1 MTCSVQGAAVVAV
14 LSLAALSGA
23 AAATPGQ
30 RPLAP
35 VVAANA
41 AARVQPRLDAFVGAL
56 QRFAWSEGGLYQ
68 VYTAPGRVTDIVLEP
83 GEQLAG
89 TGPIAAGDTARW
101 VIGDTQSGEGEGQRV
116 HILVK
121 PTLPGLATNLV
132 INTDRRT
139 YYLELRAGAA
149 SYMASVAWTY
159 PKDALIALAKPAAA
173 AKPSPATP
181 IPVAAPPPADLDL
194 ARLNFDYRV
203 LGDKVGWRPQQVY
216 DDGAKVHLIFA
227 PGIAAGELPPLF
239 LLDAG
244 GKGGLVNYRVAGR
257 QIIVDRLFDRA
268 ELRLGYK
275 RSARRVRI
283 ERVGT
288 RAP

>member
-1 MTCSVQGAAVVAV
+1 MGAAVVAV
-14 LSLAALSGA
+14 LSLAAATSATA
-23 AAATPGQ
+23 AISRRTP
-30 RPLAP
+30 PAP

-68 VYTAPGRVTDIVLEP
+68 IYTAPGRVTDIVLEP

-89 TGPIAAGDTARW
+89 SGPIAAGDTARW
-101 VIGDTQSGEGEGQRV
+101 VIGDTLSGEGEAQRV

-139 YYLELRAGAA
+139 YYVELRAGAVT
-149 SYMASVAWTY
+149 YMASVAWTY
-159 PKDALIALAKPAAA
+159 PKDALIALAKP
-173 AKPSPATP
+173 T
-181 IPVAAPPPADLDL
+181 APPRPASTISPTAPQASADPDFS
-194 ARLNFDYRV
+194 RLNFDYRV
-203 LGDKVGWRPQQVY
+203 SGDKVGWRPQQVY
-216 DDGAKVHLIFA
+216 DNGAKVHLVFPA
-227 PGIAAGELPPLF
+227 GIAAGELPPLF
-239 LLDAG
+239 LLDSA
-244 GKGGLVNYRVAGR
+244 GKGGLVNYRVEGR

-268 ELRLGYK
+268 ELRLGDK
-275 RSARRVRI
+275 RSAKRVRI